1 MSANALESRDFRL
14 LFAGSVLVSF
24 VMPMQFLTQVFWVQE
39 RYPEREVLFIG
50 LLGASRGSAMI
61 LFGLVGGALADRLER
76 RRLLIASWRRWR
88 STGGLRR

>member
-50 LLGASRGSAMI
+50 LLGASRG
-61 LFGLVGGALADRLER
+61 R
-76 RRLLIASWRRWR
+76 R
-88 STGGLRR
+88 